1 MCHPNVRQEQQSMGC
16 MELNVLSNFSVNL
29 KLVKVYFKN
38 TYEVY
43 GLLKCC
49 KYWTLGM
56 PSENR
61 THRF

>member
-1 MCHPNVRQEQQSMGC
+1 MGC

-43 GLLKCC
+43 GLLKC